1 MIHFDPFLS
10 FLIHFW
16 SILIHFDPF
25 WSFFIHFYPIWSNSI
40 NFEPFWSIL
49 IQFDPV
55 WSNMIQSDPIFPF
68 LSSDPCST
76 RWWIQFAWH
85 GHCACQTYHSSRN
98 FWPGRRIFKILHW
111 IFQPRGLYI
120 LIKLRFSEK
129 VTKIWTHFPC
139 NVKTN
144 RFFFQILLWPSQN
157 IWILLSLGGIN

>member
-1 MIHFDPFLS
+1 MYVPIIFLHLLCIILEFKCWFLNFSRIFIRVHFERNNS
-10 FLIHFW
+10 W
-16 SILIHFDPF
+16 
-25 WSFFIHFYPIWSNSI
+25 IWRKWRRRW
-40 NFEPFWSIL
+40 EWR
-49 IQFDPV
+49 
-55 WSNMIQSDPIFPF
+55 WRWWR
-68 LSSDPCST
+68 DPCST

-157 IWILLSLGGIN
+157 IWTLLSLGGIN